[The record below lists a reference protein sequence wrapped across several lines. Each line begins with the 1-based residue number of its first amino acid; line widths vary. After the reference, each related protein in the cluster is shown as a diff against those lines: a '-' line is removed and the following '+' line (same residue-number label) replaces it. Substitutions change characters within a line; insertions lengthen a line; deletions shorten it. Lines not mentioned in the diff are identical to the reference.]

1 MRPTHHLSEIYELL
15 HWRHKMSDYIKVQGY
30 SNLVRDTRSNAI
42 VNKDKN
48 AYSIAKR
55 RAEEAQRQR
64 DEIRGATREI
74 NNLKC
79 EMHEIKDM
87 LKTLLDKN

>member
-1 MRPTHHLSEIYELL
+1 
-15 HWRHKMSDYIKVQGY
+15 MSDYIKVQGY

-79 EMHEIKDM
+79 EMHEIKSM

>member
-1 MRPTHHLSEIYELL
+1 
-15 HWRHKMSDYIKVQGY
+15 MSDYIKVQGY
-30 SNLVRDTRSNAI
+30 NNLIRDTRSNAI

-48 AYSIAKR
+48 AYNIAKR

-87 LKTLLDKN
+87 LKTLLDRN

>member
-1 MRPTHHLSEIYELL
+1 MSE
-15 HWRHKMSDYIKVQGY
+15 YIKVQGY
-30 SNLVRDTRSNAI
+30 SGLVRDTRSNAI

-48 AYSIAKR
+48 AYNIAKR

-87 LKTLLDKN
+87 LKTLLDRN

>member
-1 MRPTHHLSEIYELL
+1 
-15 HWRHKMSDYIKVQGY
+15 MSDYIKVQGY
-30 SNLVRDTRSNAI
+30 SGLVRDTRTNAVI
-42 VNKDKN
+42 NKDKT

-87 LKTLLDKN
+87 LKTLLDRN

>member
-1 MRPTHHLSEIYELL
+1 
-15 HWRHKMSDYIKVQGY
+15 MSDYVKVQGHA
-30 SNLVRDTRSNAI
+30 SLVRAVRTHAI

-48 AYSIAKR
+48 SYNVAKR

-64 DEIRGATREI
+64 DEIRVATREI

-79 EMHEIKDM
+79 EMHEIKSM

>member
-1 MRPTHHLSEIYELL
+1 MAG
-15 HWRHKMSDYIKVQGY
+15 YIKVEGN
-30 SNLVRDTRSNAI
+30 SNLARDTHSNAI
-42 VNKDKN
+42 VNRN
-48 AYSIAKR
+48 RSAYELAKR

-74 NNLKC
+74 NSLKC

-87 LKTLLDKN
+87 LKTLLDRN

>member
-1 MRPTHHLSEIYELL
+1 MQLIHHYSKIYELS
-15 HWRHKMSDYIKVQGY
+15 HWQHRMSDYIKVQGHA
-30 SNLVRDTRSNAI
+30 SLVRDTRTNAVI
-42 VNKDKN
+42 NKDKN

-79 EMHEIKDM
+79 EMHEIKSM

>member
-1 MRPTHHLSEIYELL
+1 MVEYLKVDGH
-15 HWRHKMSDYIKVQGY
+15 SD
-30 SNLVRDTRSNAI
+30 LVRDTNTNAV
-42 VNKDKN
+42 VNKN
-48 AYSIAKR
+48 RSAFLIAKR
-55 RAEEAQRQR
+55 RAADAQRQR

>member
-1 MRPTHHLSEIYELL
+1 
-15 HWRHKMSDYIKVQGY
+15 MSDYIKVQGY
-30 SNLVRDTRSNAI
+30 SGLVRDTRSNAI

-87 LKTLLDKN
+87 LKTLLDRN

>member
-1 MRPTHHLSEIYELL
+1 
-15 HWRHKMSDYIKVQGY
+15 MSDFIKVQGY
-30 SNLVRDTRSNAI
+30 SGLVRDTRSNAI

-48 AYSIAKR
+48 AYNIAKR

-74 NNLKC
+74 NNLKS
-79 EMHEIKDM
+79 ELNLIISPPS
-87 LKTLLDKN
+87 

>member
-1 MRPTHHLSEIYELL
+1 
-15 HWRHKMSDYIKVQGY
+15 MSDYIKVQGY
-30 SNLVRDTRSNAI
+30 SNLVRDTKTNAVI
-42 VNKDKN
+42 NKDKN

-87 LKTLLDKN
+87 LKTLLDRN

>member
-1 MRPTHHLSEIYELL
+1 
-15 HWRHKMSDYIKVQGY
+15 MSDYIKVQGY

-48 AYSIAKR
+48 AYNIAKR